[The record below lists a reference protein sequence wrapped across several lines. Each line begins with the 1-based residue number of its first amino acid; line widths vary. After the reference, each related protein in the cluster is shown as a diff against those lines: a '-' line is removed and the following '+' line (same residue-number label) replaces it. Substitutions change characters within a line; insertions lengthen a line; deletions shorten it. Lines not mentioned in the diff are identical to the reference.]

1 MTPDVEVLRVDDTVV
16 DAARRMAEQDVG
28 ALPVCDG
35 DGNLVGIVTDR
46 DIVVRVVAAGLD
58 PTTTPISAAMSGDDV
73 VTADPAETVDHAVA
87 TMKRAK
93 VRRLPVVDS
102 DRLVGMLS
110 LGDIATNAPDWI
122 TGDLVEDIAA
132 AP

>member
-1 MTPDVEVLRVDDTVV
+1 M
-16 DAARRMAEQDVG
+16 
-28 ALPVCDG
+28 
-35 DGNLVGIVTDR
+35 
-46 DIVVRVVAAGLD
+46 
-58 PTTTPISAAMSGDDV
+58 
-73 VTADPAETVDHAVA
+73 TADPAETVDHAVA

-110 LGDIATNAPDWI
+110 LGDIATNAPDWM

-132 AP
+132 SP